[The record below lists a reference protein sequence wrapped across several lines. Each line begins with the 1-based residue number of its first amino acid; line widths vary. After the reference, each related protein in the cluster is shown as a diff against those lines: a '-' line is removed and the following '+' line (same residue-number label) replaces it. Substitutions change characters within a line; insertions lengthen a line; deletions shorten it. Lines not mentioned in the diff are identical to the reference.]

1 MLDVIRAAVV
11 RPDIARLVFGGIVG
25 EEDTEP
31 PDIIELRVGL
41 GVELGVVGAS
51 FSDVV
56 ARKTP
61 DPKLLRLWWRWASF
75 ESSQ

>member
-1 MLDVIRAAVV
+1 MLDVIRVVAV
-11 RPDIARLVFGGIVG
+11 RPDIAGLVFGGMVG
-25 EEDTEP
+25 KEDTG

-61 DPKLLRLWWRWASF
+61 DPKLLRLWWRWASL
-75 ESSQ
+75 ESS